1 MPEQAEALE
10 QPGVLDGRS
19 LVFSAPTSA
28 GKSAVAEVLAL
39 RCLCSR
45 RTADKIVLLVLPFVS
60 LCAEKAAHL
69 ERLLKPLD
77 KCAGSLGMLG
87 FSLRVSQLLVLGRGV
102 LHARSN
108 AVPWRCPVLPAGI
121 KPAIEH
127 AALLGKSSLEQLAS
141 QFERKVPE
149 GLHEHAACPLQ
160 HVGQTN

>member
-1 MPEQAEALE
+1 MAHLPEQAEALE

-39 RCLCSR
+39 RRLCSR

-77 KCAGSLGMLG
+77 KCA
-87 FSLRVSQLLVLGRGV
+87 R
-102 LHARSN
+102 
-108 AVPWRCPVLPAGI
+108 
-121 KPAIEH
+121 
-127 AALLGKSSLEQLAS
+127 
-141 QFERKVPE
+141 
-149 GLHEHAACPLQ
+149 PLDF
-160 HVGQTN
+160 G